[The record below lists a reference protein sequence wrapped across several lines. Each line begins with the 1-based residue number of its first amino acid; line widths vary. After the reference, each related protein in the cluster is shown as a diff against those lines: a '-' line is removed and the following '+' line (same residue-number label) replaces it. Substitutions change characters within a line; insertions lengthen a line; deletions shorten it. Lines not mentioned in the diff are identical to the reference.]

1 MNNTSAYTINSHT
14 HIIQQTIE
22 KDSIIKK
29 ISQSGEVYQE
39 CLPTQLLFEFETSYH
54 ILIF

>member
-1 MNNTSAYTINSHT
+1 MNNTSAYTINSHI

-39 CLPTQLLFEFETSYH
+39 CLPTLLFELETSYH